1 MKIAIDA
8 RGIEKNITGVGRYL
22 MNLLNHWQH
31 DAGTTF
37 LLYMKEQIPDIPL
50 LAGPNMKCTVLPL
63 KKQSNAL
70 WQHYA
75 LPKQL
80 RKDRPDIFFSP
91 SYVLP
96 LVAPCKTAVTLHDIY
111 YEAHPEWVRPVDR
124 VLLRKMSKLSA
135 KKADIIFTVS
145 EFSKREILRLY
156 HVPEKKVVVT
166 LLGVDERFQKFE
178 QNTHKKEIERFRSSY
193 NIHGPFIIFNGS
205 LFSRRHPK
213 EMINAFLR
221 FRKET
226 GELFQFLMT
235 GRDLTYPPENLHNH
249 IASVNEKLNTNAL
262 VHVPYLPDKDL
273 AIAYNLASCGLLYI
287 SDYEGFGLP
296 ALEAL
301 ACGTPSVCTDSEIG
315 REILGSCAVFVKN
328 NNSSVEIQNAI
339 YSLVKNM
346 DLRHTILKESK
357 KRLAM
362 FDFKKCADSTLQ
374 ELKKTANV

>member
-22 MNLLNHWQH
+22 INLLNHWQH
-31 DAGTTF
+31 DTETTF
-37 LLYMKEQIPDIPL
+37 LLYMKERIPDIPVL
-50 LAGPNMKCTVLPL
+50 LSPNMKCMVLPL

-111 YEAHPEWVRPVDR
+111 YEAHPEWVPPIDR

-135 KKADIIFTVS
+135 KKANIIFTVS

-156 HVPEKKVVVT
+156 RVPEKKVIVT
-166 LLGVDERFQKFE
+166 LLGVDERFQKFRA
-178 QNTHKKEIERFRSSY
+178 NTHKKEIEHFRSSY
-193 NIHGPFIIFNGS
+193 NIPGPFILFNGS
-205 LFSRRHPK
+205 LFSRRHPR
-213 EMINAFLR
+213 EMISAFLR

-226 GELFQFLMT
+226 GEPFQFLMT
-235 GRDLTYPPENLHNH
+235 GRDLTYPPERLNDH
-249 IASVNEKLNTNAL
+249 IAAVNAKLDTNAL
-262 VHVPYLPDKDL
+262 VHVPYLPDEDL
-273 AIAYNLASCGLLYI
+273 VTAYNLASCGLLYI
-287 SDYEGFGLP
+287 SDYEGFGIP

-301 ACGTPSVCTDSEIG
+301 VCGTPSVCTDSEVG
-315 REILGSCAVFVKN
+315 REILGPCAAYVKN
-328 NNSSVEIQNAI
+328 NNSTVEIENAI
-339 YSLVKNM
+339 YSLVKNT
-346 DLRHTILKESK
+346 DLRHTILAGAK
-357 KRLAM
+357 KRLAL
-362 FDFKKCADSTLQ
+362 FDYKQCADRTLK
-374 ELKKTANV
+374 ELKRIANV